1 MVFYVFLLTLLFP
14 AAYAQDL
21 PSCESPAQAADTL
34 LALLQPEDF
43 RPKEAAACLNLSP
56 AAESKGPKLAAQLKE
71 VLDARGYY
79 IKVAELPGPDDV
91 IPEEVKSFPLVDAE
105 PVIYLEKVGDRWL
118 WSSDTVRA
126 IPELHAA
133 TFTGFGSTVR
143 KALPPSFQTPL
154 VGPLK
159 PWQFVVFGLLLAA
172 ALLGALLVNLV
183 LRNWLL
189 RLVKGW
195 GLAIDEQTFERTRGP
210 VRALVF
216 CTIFLVGISEMALPV
231 QVSVVLLFMTRVALA
246 GTAVVIGLRW
256 IDVFS
261 GVFKQRAAQTDTR
274 MDDQVVPLVARLL
287 KFIVSAT
294 ALVFVLSNLG
304 IDVGGLI
311 AGLGIG
317 GIAIAFGAQDT
328 VANLFGS
335 ITIFA
340 DRPFQVGDWVKIGG
354 VEGAVEEVGFRSTRI
369 RAVSSSVVTVPNR
382 TVAGAEIDNLGQ
394 RTARRTSTTL
404 GLTYGTDRAR
414 LQAFIEGVRQIINA
428 HPFTLAGP
436 IVELKDFGASS
447 LDVMVIFNMKADDYA
462 GECAIRGEIYMQF
475 IALGEALE
483 VDFAFPSQSLYMES
497 TPERPLQA
505 KQVVSAEEL
514 QARIDAVAPLP
525 VLGPHDEGVVEPTD

>member
-1 MVFYVFLLTLLFP
+1 MSGGPVAFCVFLLTLLFP
-14 AAYAQDL
+14 VAQAQGL

-34 LALLQPEDF
+34 LALLQANDY

-56 AAESKGPKLAAQLKE
+56 EAQAKGPKLATQLKE

-79 IKVAELPGPDDV
+79 IKVAELPGPDEV
-91 IPEEVKSFPLVDAE
+91 IPADLNSFILVDAE
-105 PVIYLEKVGDRWL
+105 PVIYLERVDDRWL

-126 IPELHAA
+126 IPELHAQ
-133 TFTGFGSTVR
+133 TFSGFGSWVR
-143 KALPPSFQTPL
+143 NVLPASFLSPL

-159 PWQFVVFGLLLAA
+159 PWQFVVFALLLLAA
-172 ALLGALLVNLV
+172 FLGALLVNLV

-189 RLVKGW
+189 RLVKSW

-216 CTIFLVGISEMALPV
+216 CAIFLVGISEMALPV
-231 QVSVVLLFMTRVALA
+231 QASVVLLFMTRVALA
-246 GTAVVIGLRW
+246 GIAVVIGLRW
-256 IDVFS
+256 TDVFA
-261 GVFKQRAAQTDTR
+261 GVFKQRAAQTETR
-274 MDDQVVPLVARLL
+274 MDDQLVPLLARLV
-287 KFIVSAT
+287 KFVVAAT

-340 DRPFQVGDWVKIGG
+340 DRPFQVGDWVRIGN
-354 VEGAVEEVGFRSTRI
+354 VEGAVEDVGFRSTRI
-369 RAVSSSVVTVPNR
+369 RAVSSSLVTVPNR

-394 RTARRTSTTL
+394 RSARRTSTTL
-404 GLTYGTDRAR
+404 GLTYGTDRLR
-414 LQAFIEGVRQIINA
+414 LQAFIDGVTQVINA
-428 HPFTLAGP
+428 HPATLPGP

-447 LDVMVIFNMKADDYA
+447 LDVMVVFSMRAPDYA
-462 GECAIRGEIYMQF
+462 AECRFRGQIYMTF
-475 IALGEALE
+475 IALGETLE
-483 VDFAFPSQSLYMES
+483 VDFAFPSQSLYLES
-497 TPERPLQA
+497 TPERPLQG
-505 KQVVSAEEL
+505 KQDLTAGVL
-514 QARIDAVAPLP
+514 QARIDALAPLP
-525 VLGPHDEGVVEPTD
+525 DPGQDG

>member
-1 MVFYVFLLTLLFP
+1 M
-14 AAYAQDL
+14 
-21 PSCESPAQAADTL
+21 
-34 LALLQPEDF
+34 
-43 RPKEAAACLNLSP
+43 CLNLSP
-56 AAESKGPKLAAQLKE
+56 AAQAKGPKLAAQLKE

-91 IPEEVKSFPLVDAE
+91 IPPEVKSFPLVDAE
-105 PVIYLEKVGDRWL
+105 PVIYLEKVGDQWL

-126 IPELHAA
+126 IPDLHAEA
-133 TFTGFGSTVR
+133 FSGFGSWVR
-143 KALPPSFQTPL
+143 QALPTSFRTPI

-159 PWQFVVFGLLLAA
+159 PWQFVVFGLLILLAV
-172 ALLGALLVNLV
+172 LGALLVNLV

-216 CTIFLVGISEMALPV
+216 CTIFLIGISEMALPV
-231 QVSVVLLFMTRVALA
+231 QASVVLLFLTRVALA
-246 GTAVVIGLRW
+246 GAAVVIGLRW
-256 IDVFS
+256 TDVFA

-287 KFIVSAT
+287 KFIVAAT

-335 ITIFA
+335 VTIFA

-394 RTARRTSTTL
+394 RTSRRTNTTL
-404 GLTYGTDRAR
+404 GLTYGTDRVR
-414 LQAFIEGVRQIINA
+414 LQAFIEGLRQIINV
-428 HPFTLAGP
+428 HPDTLSGP

-447 LDVMVIFNMKADDYA
+447 LDVMVIFNMKAPDYA
-462 GECAIRGEIYMQF
+462 SECATRGEIYMQF

-483 VDFAFPSQSLYMES
+483 VDFAFPSQSVYLES
-497 TPERPLQA
+497 TPERPLQG
-505 KQVVSAEEL
+505 KQALSPEEL
-514 QARIDAVAPLP
+514 QARIDALAPHRDP
-525 VLGPHDEGVVEPTD
+525 GPNEDEAVEPTD